1 MHALRTT
8 LKKPHY
14 TIIHILLW
22 IIFFA
27 ITSTQFSF
35 RFGFIPKD
43 FYIRTLVL
51 IGVFYLNYAFL
62 VPKLLLNKRIG
73 LYIIVSSIII
83 IIILLFIFIFE
94 PLIPRPRTHPFLGR
108 IPNLKRM
115 SNAVDLGF
123 EKNRIGTGFIRS
135 FRSFSLLLLFIAL
148 STSIRLVFGWY
159 KTEKQ
164 RTQVESQK
172 ISSELLFLKAQLNP
186 HFLFNT
192 LNSIYSLANKKSDN
206 TTIAIVTLSELMR
219 YMIYEASVNLVPLK
233 KEIDHIQN
241 YIALQLLRLKDSSG
255 VRINVHGNL
264 NYKIEPLLLI
274 SFIENAFKYG
284 TDFKGKTN
292 IRIKI
297 SIENE
302 ALNLYVYNTSSPQKS
317 KNENSGVG
325 LENIKNRLNLLYPN
339 SHTLNITNDKKSY
352 EVDLVIKLKN
362 EDE

>member
-1 MHALRTT
+1 MNGLSTV
-8 LKKPHY
+8 LKKPYH
-14 TIIHILLW
+14 IVIHILLW
-22 IIFFA
+22 IIYFA
-27 ITSTQFSF
+27 ITSTQFYF

-43 FYIRTLVL
+43 FYVSTLAL

-62 VPKLLLNKRIG
+62 VPKLLLNKRIA
-73 LYIIVSSIII
+73 LYIIISS
-83 IIILLFIFIFE
+83 IIILLFVFIFE
-94 PLIPRPRTHPFLGR
+94 PLIPHPKTYAFSGR

-115 SNAVDLGF
+115 SNAVDIGF
-123 EKNRIGTGFIRS
+123 ENNRMGTGFIRS

-192 LNSIYSLANKKSDN
+192 LNSIYSLANKKSDD
-206 TTIAIVTLSELMR
+206 TTIAVVTLSELMR
-219 YMIYEASVNLVPLK
+219 YMIYEANEGLVSLK
-233 KEIDHIQN
+233 KEIDHIKN
-241 YIALQLLRLKDSSG
+241 YISLQLLRLKDSSG

-292 IRIKI
+292 IQIKI
-297 SIENE
+297 TVENE
-302 ALNLYVYNTSSPQKS
+302 ALSLYVYNTSSPQKT
-317 KNENSGVG
+317 KNENSGIG

-339 SHTLNITNDKKSY
+339 LHTLNITNDKKSY
-352 EVDLVIKLKN
+352 EVNLVITLKN
-362 EDE
+362 KIE